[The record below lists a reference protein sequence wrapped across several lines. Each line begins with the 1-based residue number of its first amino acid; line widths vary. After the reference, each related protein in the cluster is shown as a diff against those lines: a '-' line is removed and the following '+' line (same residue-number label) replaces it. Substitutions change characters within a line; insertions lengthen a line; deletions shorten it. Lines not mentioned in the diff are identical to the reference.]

1 MEEKATLRGELA
13 DLTWSIERQSVRR
26 RPIRLAAMQN
36 HVKVFR
42 ILSIRHE
49 GEKAPT
55 IPLCKEREKSL
66 PLGGDLE
73 EAEAIGIT
81 SAP

>member
-13 DLTWSIERQSVRR
+13 DLTWSIERQGVLRR
-26 RPIRLAAMQN
+26 SIRLAAMQN

-42 ILSIRHE
+42 MLSTRHE
-49 GEKAPT
+49 GKKAPT
-55 IPLCKEREKSL
+55 IPLPKERGKSL

-73 EAEAIGIT
+73 EAEAIGMT